1 MNARRGTR
9 ARLSRLR
16 SAISRGVS
24 ERVRGAFEEC
34 GIGVLRQDVACAGA
48 ALHGTVVQEG
58 NEVACISSRFRAVRP
73 HVRLRAH
80 YPLWRGAAPPVEK
93 RRAASDRRCGIR
105 YGFRY
110 CTMCSIMRHP
120 IRDLSAIPTAKTG
133 DGISGARS
141 NGVASRDRGLTQSVS
156 MAHGQRFV
164 RAAGTRSRD
173 LVPTYLGIRREPCQR
188 ER

>member
-16 SAISRGVS
+16 SAISRGVP

-133 DGISGARS
+133 DGRRDIRRSVEWSCVARPRIDPKRVNGARS
-141 NGVASRDRGLTQSVS
+141 TVCKGGRDQIPGSGPDLSRN
-156 MAHGQRFV
+156 
-164 RAAGTRSRD
+164 
-173 LVPTYLGIRREPCQR
+173 
-188 ER
+188 